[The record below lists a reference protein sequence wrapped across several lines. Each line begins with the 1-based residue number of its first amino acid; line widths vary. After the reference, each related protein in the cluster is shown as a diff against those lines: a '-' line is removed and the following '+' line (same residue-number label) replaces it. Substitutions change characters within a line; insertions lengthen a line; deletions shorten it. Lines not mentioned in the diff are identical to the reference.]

1 MHTSSSCLAAALLL
15 LGCAG
20 STTPATTAASTTD
33 GAVDAALDADASGA
47 SDAAAPDISDAA
59 PDASHAT
66 DATVTGD
73 AGGATRVIGYDG
85 IARWDALAS
94 AERAKVGVF
103 RSAFLHK
110 SVGQDLED
118 GINANGFATDYITSD
133 ATITAPGISGGL
145 FTTNNGDGVGKIAEW
160 RGMALRNGSTRLR
173 VAIMKFGY
181 AEVTGDLA
189 PIEAAYAS
197 AVQAVQAAGMRVVHV
212 TPPLIFNDPADD
224 AFKMQL
230 RTWMLGAF
238 PNDVIFDLMDVES
251 TDPTTGRRCERGG
264 SWEIC
269 DNVRST
275 STCASLGQGVDA
287 PSGQGHLCAT
297 QAERIAKAFLMAIYE
312 AGR

>member
-1 MHTSSSCLAAALLL
+1 M
-15 LGCAG
+15 
-20 STTPATTAASTTD
+20 D
-33 GAVDAALDADASGA
+33 VALDAGSRDAIDASAPQG
-47 SDAAAPDISDAA
+47 SDAATIAP
-59 PDASHAT
+59 
-66 DATVTGD
+66 DATVTAD
-73 AGGATRVIGYDG
+73 AAVATRVIGIEG
-85 IARWDALAS
+85 VARWDALAA
-94 AERAKVGVF
+94 AERAKVGVL

-133 ATITAPGISGGL
+133 ATIAAPGISGGL
-145 FTTNNGDGVGKIAEW
+145 FTTNNGDGLGKIAEW
-160 RGMALRNGSTRLR
+160 RGLALRNGSARLR

-181 AEVTGDLA
+181 ADVTGDLA

-197 AVQAVQAAGMRVVHV
+197 AVRAVQAAGIHVLHV

-230 RTWMLGAF
+230 RAWMLATF

-275 STCASLGQGVDA
+275 ATCASLGQGVDA
-287 PSGQGHLCAT
+287 PSGQGHLCAA